1 MQEEKKVGLWA
12 KIGAFGL
19 KNPIA
24 SLFALVIAYYAA
36 KIYIFGGDT
45 FTNKAILYALFVAWG
60 VYFVVRHL
68 FKVLL
73 ALIILGGIG
82 YGIYAY
88 SQKEIK
94 KCEDSGG
101 KWNEETQTCEFEETF
116 LDKLKNAW
124 QILSI
129 KIKDLSEADKSQEN
143 DTAPEK

>member
-45 FTNKAILYALFVAWG
+45 FTNRAILYALFVAWG

-88 SQKEIK
+88 YSYCNNRGCGNKVKIDAAFAGKINIK
-94 KCEDSGG
+94 HHSGCRRER
-101 KWNEETQTCEFEETF
+101 NEN
-116 LDKLKNAW
+116 KGA
-124 QILSI
+124 
-129 KIKDLSEADKSQEN
+129 KSGRMSF
-143 DTAPEK
+143 A